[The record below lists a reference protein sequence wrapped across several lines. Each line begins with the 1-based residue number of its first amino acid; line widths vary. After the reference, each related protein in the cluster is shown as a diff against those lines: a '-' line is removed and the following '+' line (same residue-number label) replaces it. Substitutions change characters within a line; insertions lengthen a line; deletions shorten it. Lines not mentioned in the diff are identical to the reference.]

1 MESKSN
7 NNTSKARILIVD
19 DEESILEVMK
29 MRLELLGYEVETK
42 LEPEKALEFIKEGK
56 EIDLL
61 LTDQKM
67 AGMSG
72 QDLME
77 ACLEV
82 DPALQVIIFTAYGTI
97 EQAVEAVKAGAF
109 SYVTKP
115 VDHQD
120 LAHKVE
126 KALEKRA
133 LLKRVADLE
142 NIVKCQFEF
151 TDMIGNSPQIKAVF
165 KQIVQVAPT
174 DSTITIY
181 GESGTGKELVARA
194 IHFHSRRCKG
204 AFVAVN
210 CAAIPE
216 TLLEDEL
223 FGHVRGAYTS
233 AATSKDGLF
242 RRADRGTLFLD
253 EVGEMSEAMQAKLL
267 RVIETG
273 EVKPL
278 GSDRIFKV
286 DVRLV
291 VATKRDLR
299 TMVDQGKFR
308 EDLYYRIHVVPIT
321 LAPLRERPDDILV
334 LMQHFFKKCGE
345 KMGRSINRIEGDV
358 IERFLTYRWPGN
370 VRELQNVVE
379 YLVATSTNDTI
390 TDSMLDTTALAQ
402 EDSGKRIVPLRE
414 AKDEFIK
421 KYLED
426 LFRRTRGNVS
436 QAAKVAGYYRADFY
450 KLFQKYGINP
460 KAYKI
465 KGKTIEADK
474 IA

>member
-19 DEESILEVMK
+19 DEETILEVMK

-42 LEPEKALEFIKEGK
+42 LEPEKALEFIKGGG

-77 ACLEV
+77 ACLKV
-82 DPALQVIIFTAYGTI
+82 DPTLQVIIFTAYGTI

-142 NIVKCQFEF
+142 NIVRGQFEF

-194 IHFHSRRCKG
+194 IHFHSRRNKG

-233 AATSKDGLF
+233 AANSKDGLF
-242 RRADRGTLFLD
+242 RRADKGTLFLD

-278 GSDRIFKV
+278 GSDRIFTV

-299 TMVDQGKFR
+299 AMVDQGRFR

-334 LMQHFFKKCGE
+334 LMQHFFKKSGE
-345 KMGRSINRIEGDV
+345 KMGRNISRIEGDV

-390 TDSMLDTTALAQ
+390 TNSMLDATALAQ
-402 EDSGKRIVPLRE
+402 EDNSKRIIPLRE
-414 AKDEFIK
+414 AKDKFIK
-421 KYLED
+421 RYLED

-450 KLFQKYGINP
+450 KLFQKYDINP
-460 KAYKI
+460 KAYKP
-465 KGKTIEADK
+465 KGKTVEADK